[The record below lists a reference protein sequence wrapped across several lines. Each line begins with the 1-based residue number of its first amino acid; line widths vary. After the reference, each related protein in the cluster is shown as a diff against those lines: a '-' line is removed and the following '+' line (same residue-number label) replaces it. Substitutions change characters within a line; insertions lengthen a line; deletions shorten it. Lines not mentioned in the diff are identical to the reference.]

1 MSCGNENSGIYSKHE
16 FTEDLLSITR
26 KQGSCHLITTPN
38 FAYVMTAHVFSNIFI
53 IFIIDPS
60 NIILKWLQLIV
71 RSWLA
76 GWRCGV
82 SGALDR
88 TEYQVVTE
96 WSILHCLLQPQH
108 TPGTTF
114 HLGLVY
120 IFRLKLIIQLHL
132 LLIGSVLWTILVMEG
147 LKVIWSFMMQP
158 CHRWVSLI
166 FLEFYVRCEDWILL
180 TVLALVEY
188 IWSLIFCFVKTFMRI
203 FH

>member
-1 MSCGNENSGIYSKHE
+1 MQNPGRAYQVEQPVGVGVAMNIKVTVKECFIFSNFLQNGVIIIMSCGNENSGIYSKHE

-120 IFRLKLIIQLHL
+120 IFRLKLIIQFHL
-132 LLIGSVLWTILVMEG
+132 LLIGSVL
-147 LKVIWSFMMQP
+147 
-158 CHRWVSLI
+158 
-166 FLEFYVRCEDWILL
+166 
-180 TVLALVEY
+180 
-188 IWSLIFCFVKTFMRI
+188 
-203 FH
+203 